1 MTAGQARRL
10 TQEHLEQNGM
20 EAASF
25 ESRVLLETVLGLD
38 SGTVL
43 PPETTLSPH
52 QERMLAQLTARR
64 CAGEPL
70 QYLCGQWEF
79 FGLPFEVGEGV
90 LIPRQDTETLVETVL
105 EIRHGNTQTQL
116 LDLCSGSGCIPAAI
130 SVHLPGVTGCCVEI
144 SEKAMAFLRKNVD
157 RHAPQL
163 AIVSGD
169 VCAPDAAFLKAC
181 ERRFDVV
188 TCNPPYLTAEDMRH
202 LQKEV
207 AHEPET
213 ALYGGIDGLD
223 FYRRL
228 IPLWKPCLADGGV
241 MVFEVGAGQ
250 AEDVCRMMRQA
261 GFVDCRSVQD
271 YTGIA
276 RVVVGAVM

>member
-10 TQEHLEQNGM
+10 TQEHLERNGM
-20 EAASF
+20 EAARF

-38 SGTVL
+38 SGTVF
-43 PPETTLSPH
+43 PPETTLSSC
-52 QERMLAQLTARR
+52 QERTLAQLTARR

-105 EIRHGNTQTQL
+105 EIRHGNVQTQL

-130 SVHLPGVTGCCVEI
+130 SAHLPEVTGCCVEI
-144 SEKAMAFLRKNVD
+144 SEKAAAYLHRNLA
-157 RHAPQL
+157 RHAPQMQV
-163 AIVSGD
+163 VSGD
-169 VCAPDAAFLKAC
+169 VCAPDADFFKTC
-181 ERRFDVV
+181 ENRFDVI

-213 ALYGGIDGLD
+213 ALYGGKDGLD

-228 IPLWKPCLADGGV
+228 IPLWKSCLADGGV

-250 AEDVCRMMRQA
+250 AEDVCRMMRQT
-261 GFVDCRSVQD
+261 GLDKCRSVQD

-276 RVVVGAVM
+276 RVVVGQV